1 MQTKLHHHQKQAAHQ
16 PSEGPPAPP
25 TIAGTIQPTPTTSKS
40 WMIQSTMESAA
51 CNLGMHFWLRFETN
65 GTTIEEHMA
74 FVRVITVN
82 NHKEMEFDR
91 YDGNYNRTLYGSFK
105 AMGLLVKHLAAN
117 HWTNTDTTGRMRYAW
132 WHIYDNADYAVT
144 PANHG
149 NYLGDLATFRRNF
162 CLRNGLAG
170 Q

>member
-1 MQTKLHHHQKQAAHQ
+1 MDDPVNNGVGGLQ
-16 PSEGPPAPP
+16 P
-25 TIAGTIQPTPTTSKS
+25 
-40 WMIQSTMESAA
+40 
-51 CNLGMHFWLRFETN
+51 GMHFWLRFETN

-132 WHIYDNADYAVT
+132 WHIYDNANYAVT